1 MCQPRR
7 RGSISH
13 VAQSD
18 PRRPKRHRSRS
29 AATSGGASLPALI
42 CMEGFAQRQEGRRGA
57 AAQRGEGGGGYRR
70 RLEGRG
76 AGVHWNSGGLALT
89 DLYYH
94 HQTRSLHLS
103 PPVRASLLHQRRINA
118 ARHVPFRG
126 YMTVQRQELTGSCHA
141 HTGVSEPKWDH
152 EAPPGS
158 FRQPPPPP
166 PP

>member
-1 MCQPRR
+1 M
-7 RGSISH
+7 
-13 VAQSD
+13 
-18 PRRPKRHRSRS
+18 S
-29 AATSGGASLPALI
+29 AAKAREHQSRCAIRSTETEAAPQPVCGYVRRCVASSAHLYGRLRAASG
-42 CMEGFAQRQEGRRGA
+42 RQERCSCSTRGGR
-57 AAQRGEGGGGYRR
+57 GGYRR

-166 PP
+166 

>member
-57 AAQRGEGGGGYRR
+57 AAQRGEGGGDIGGGWKGG
-70 RLEGRG
+70 GRG
-76 AGVHWNSGGLALT
+76 SIG
-89 DLYYH
+89 
-94 HQTRSLHLS
+94 
-103 PPVRASLLHQRRINA
+103 I
-118 ARHVPFRG
+118 
-126 YMTVQRQELTGSCHA
+126 QEVWL
-141 HTGVSEPKWDH
+141 
-152 EAPPGS
+152 
-158 FRQPPPPP
+158 
-166 PP
+166 